1 MDSDSKIVI
10 LSNHLDFFQEQ
21 LIDLKIV
28 VEELG
33 NRTKK
38 LEDVPNTSSQ
48 NISFSSKQNVP
59 NQQEIDKRNKENM
72 ELYNR
77 VLKAEEQN
85 TYLFKMMEQQS
96 TIIKR
101 AEEKI
106 KQLESSIGDGAKKI
120 EDKLNLQNASSDFV
134 SNSHFKTVEQK
145 INSIEEKINNTDS
158 KIFSTE
164 EKIKTNNSK
173 LFDLEAKIKSS
184 CQNNNDSKIS
194 ELEAK
199 INHVSNNHDF
209 KLAELET
216 KVKTVSQSM
225 NDSSVSKKN
234 EERIISL
241 EFAVDRQKHIVNSI
255 EEDKKKVKQLEDAF
269 AYLKKN
275 DRQATIQS
283 QCDEQ
288 GKTILSM
295 NEEIQ
300 KSKNN
305 AQSIQSELSMCKKT
319 IETLEESTKQF
330 QEEIKSKNNEKKD
343 DYVSALQN
351 KIEKHNI
358 RILSIEDRMKLHI
371 CLGNVCWKCTH
382 VYDKIFP
389 CISCNK
395 KSCYDCV
402 YCKDN
407 GKETE
412 YYCSSCFK

>member
-38 LEDVPNTSSQ
+38 LEEVPNTSSQ
-48 NISFSSKQNVP
+48 NILLSKQQSP

-85 TYLFKMMEQQS
+85 AYLFKMMEQQS

-101 AEEKI
+101 AEDKI
-106 KQLESSIGDGAKKI
+106 RQLESSIGEGSKTNDSSNKFTEQIKK
-120 EDKLNLQNASSDFV
+120 V
-134 SNSHFKTVEQK
+134 
-145 INSIEEKINNTDS
+145 EEKISQCDN
-158 KIFSTE
+158 KISQCDN
-164 EKIKTNNSK
+164 KISQCDNKISQSEISNQFK
-173 LFDLEAKIKSS
+173 L
-184 CQNNNDSKIS
+184 S
-194 ELEAK
+194 ELENK
-199 INHVSNNHDF
+199 IKN
-209 KLAELET
+209 L
-216 KVKTVSQSM
+216 SQST
-225 NDSSVSKKN
+225 NDNSNSKKN

-275 DRQATIQS
+275 DRQANIQS
-283 QCDEQ
+283 LCDEQ

-319 IETLEESTKQF
+319 IETLEESTKQVL
-330 QEEIKSKNNEKKD
+330 QELKSKKDEKKD

-358 RILSIEDRMKLHI
+358 RILSIEDRIKLHI

-412 YYCSSCFK
+412 YYCSNCFK